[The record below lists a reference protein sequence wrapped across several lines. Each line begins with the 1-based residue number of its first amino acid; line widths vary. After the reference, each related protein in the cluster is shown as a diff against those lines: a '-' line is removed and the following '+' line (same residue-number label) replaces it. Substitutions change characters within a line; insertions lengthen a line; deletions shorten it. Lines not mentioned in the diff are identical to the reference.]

1 MRQPLKI
8 NAQTCLISIVSATA
22 IALSFFSSLV
32 VLRDGTV
39 VLAQIFSTAG
49 LIVPC
54 LAGRFLFDEKISY
67 VQFGG
72 LIVLMFASSLMVT
85 HNRDVKGR
93 AGYKLY
99 LALVLL
105 LISNGTIM
113 LSQKMFGLYVV
124 DGNIY
129 VFSFLTFSIASLLMT
144 PLFILFGKNTA
155 VNTLPE
161 KLWFYAIILAAS
173 VLSINVLITTLS
185 KEIPAI
191 ILFPLF
197 NGMGLILTSLMSSI
211 VFKEKLTVISVL
223 GLLAGVAGLVMVNVK

>member
-1 MRQPLKI
+1 MNTILFIGSVLVYVLQGLVNKKCSIILKERNCILIFNLIRTFICSIFALLVLLIMRQPLKI

-85 HNRDVKGR
+85 HNRDVSRWEYIRLFFFNFQYSKP
-93 AGYKLY
+93 ADDT
-99 LALVLL
+99 
-105 LISNGTIM
+105 TI
-113 LSQKMFGLYVV
+113 Y
-124 DGNIY
+124 
-129 VFSFLTFSIASLLMT
+129 SFRKEYSGQYIA
-144 PLFILFGKNTA
+144 
-155 VNTLPE
+155 
-161 KLWFYAIILAAS
+161 
-173 VLSINVLITTLS
+173 
-185 KEIPAI
+185 
-191 ILFPLF
+191 
-197 NGMGLILTSLMSSI
+197 
-211 VFKEKLTVISVL
+211 
-223 GLLAGVAGLVMVNVK
+223 